1 MLPGFLFLTPRGSIA
16 VALSFEGDLVR
27 ATCWAPIVGGAGCR
41 LPDFPLKPFR
51 CLGVGGF
58 AHAAAVLAVPGPGS
72 VVLAVPPHARP
83 VYVAGIPSSHATRFH
98 RRRPIVRRRP
108 RACHLLGAN
117 RWRCRLS
124 ASRLSP

>member
-51 CLGVGGF
+51 CLGDGTGDGVEVIVGLVGDSGVPV
-58 AHAAAVLAVPGPGS
+58 ARLQPEGAGGRVAVVDR
-72 VVLAVPPHARP
+72 ARSEGRR
-83 VYVAGIPSSHATRFH
+83 VGKEWVGKGRF
-98 RRRPIVRRRP
+98 
-108 RACHLLGAN
+108 
-117 RWRCRLS
+117 RW
-124 ASRLSP
+124 

>member
-51 CLGVGGF
+51 CLGDGTGDGVEVIVGLVGDR
-58 AHAAAVLAVPGPGS
+58 S
-72 VVLAVPPHARP
+72 EQ
-83 VYVAGIPSSHATRFH
+83 
-98 RRRPIVRRRP
+98 RRVGRDCVSTCRS
-108 RACHLLGAN
+108 
-117 RWRCRLS
+117 RWSTCQYKKNYTNESKNEIKKRNKIL
-124 ASRLSP
+124 